1 MNVDI
6 WTNSLIGVEGNF
18 GISFVFGFSL
28 PPSLFLSSYSLQRSR
43 PRSSLLSLSLPP
55 FALMAIYAVYDGK
68 SFLTDGIGL
77 NLFGFEGV
85 REFGNQASQRKAD
98 FLLHSD
104 LRFENNRR
112 HYRCQ
117 FRSVKT
123 CYLELSFG
131 SVAAWGYQATKCTI
145 TVGCCLFFSYFT
157 DLTPCFS

>member
-1 MNVDI
+1 M
-6 WTNSLIGVEGNF
+6 
-18 GISFVFGFSL
+18 GFR
-28 PPSLFLSSYSLQRSR
+28 LSSGFPSRHPYSC
-43 PRSSLLSLSLPP
+43 LPIHFSDLALVPVFSHFPYLP
-55 FALMAIYAVYDGK
+55 FRLWQSTPSTMG

-131 SVAAWGYQATKCTI
+131 SVAAWGYQATKCSI